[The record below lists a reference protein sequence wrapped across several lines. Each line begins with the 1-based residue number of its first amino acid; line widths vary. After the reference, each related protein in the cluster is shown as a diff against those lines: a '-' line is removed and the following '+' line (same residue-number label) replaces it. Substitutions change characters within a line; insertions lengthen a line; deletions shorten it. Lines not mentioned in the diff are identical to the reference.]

1 MLHLTF
7 MIRIGK
13 IVATHGLQGTLILTH
28 LVGNSNWLK
37 NEQVIFVAVQKD
49 SRIPY
54 YITKCKAL
62 NDEEYHIQLDDIDT
76 VESAKKL
83 MGKQVY
89 VPTEILGEAKS
100 DSPLLWIGFNVVDT
114 EKGSLGA
121 LIDIAQTGHQ
131 WVGTIRYNAKE
142 VLLPMVEPLLIEVNL
157 RNKYIRMNL
166 PEGLLDL

>member
-1 MLHLTF
+1 

-28 LVGNSNWLK
+28 VVGNSNWLK

-54 YITKCKAL
+54 YITKCKVH
-62 NDEEYHIQLDDIDT
+62 NDEEYHIQLDDINT

-83 MGKQVY
+83 VGKQVY
-89 VPTEILGEAKS
+89 VPAEILGDAKS

-114 EKGSLGA
+114 EKGGLGA

-131 WVGTIRYNAKE
+131 WVGTIRYNGKE
-142 VLLPMVEPLLIEVNL
+142 VLLPMVEPLLLEVNL